1 MPKGGKATVRAG
13 NKRGAS
19 QPPQSQP
26 TPKAPRRVSAL
37 DLALQFGLYAVQNEK
52 MQNVAELAE
61 TCLNQIPIGDDD
73 KFTFETYVQV
83 AQFFIM
89 LCAFFRFF
97 LVGENLFET
106 GKSSSQN
113 DDESDSDG
121 EASGAEAATATPPPR
136 LLSGNGAQDLHWM
149 IMRMD
154 EYSTKLFA
162 RSKGEMTEAEKNTL
176 LSALGNV
183 QQWTELKDAM
193 QLLRAEA
200 PEFYT
205 LPSSQLKHKD
215 NKIVIVET
223 TEKLTKIITNA
234 TRQGMIMPNT
244 NGMTALLK
252 PQVQTFF
259 YRFKGDFSF
268 LDFSFLD

>member
-1 MPKGGKATVRAG
+1 MRAG

-61 TCLNQIPIGDDD
+61 TCLNQITVGDDD
-73 KFTFETYVQV
+73 KYTFETYVQV

-113 DDESDSDG
+113 DDESDSEG
-121 EASGAEAATATPPPR
+121 EASGAEAATATPPNP
-136 LLSGNGAQDLHWM
+136 
-149 IMRMD
+149 
-154 EYSTKLFA
+154 
-162 RSKGEMTEAEKNTL
+162 
-176 LSALGNV
+176 
-183 QQWTELKDAM
+183 
-193 QLLRAEA
+193 A
-200 PEFYT
+200 PS
-205 LPSSQLKHKD
+205 PPAGSS
-215 NKIVIVET
+215 V
-223 TEKLTKIITNA
+223 
-234 TRQGMIMPNT
+234 
-244 NGMTALLK
+244 
-252 PQVQTFF
+252 
-259 YRFKGDFSF
+259 
-268 LDFSFLD
+268 

>member
-1 MPKGGKATVRAG
+1 MPKGGKATVRAS

-97 LVGENLFET
+97 LVG
-106 GKSSSQN
+106 
-113 DDESDSDG
+113 
-121 EASGAEAATATPPPR
+121 
-136 LLSGNGAQDLHWM
+136 
-149 IMRMD
+149 
-154 EYSTKLFA
+154 FA
-162 RSKGEMTEAEKNTL
+162 RRAAF
-176 LSALGNV
+176 SACN
-183 QQWTELKDAM
+183 A
-193 QLLRAEA
+193 
-200 PEFYT
+200 
-205 LPSSQLKHKD
+205 SS
-215 NKIVIVET
+215 
-223 TEKLTKIITNA
+223 
-234 TRQGMIMPNT
+234 
-244 NGMTALLK
+244 
-252 PQVQTFF
+252 
-259 YRFKGDFSF
+259 
-268 LDFSFLD
+268 

>member
-1 MPKGGKATVRAG
+1 MSQWLAAAKSRADAG
-13 NKRGAS
+13 H
-19 QPPQSQP
+19 PPAPRTPP

-113 DDESDSDG
+113 DDDVSD
-121 EASGAEAATATPPPR
+121 
-136 LLSGNGAQDLHWM
+136 
-149 IMRMD
+149 
-154 EYSTKLFA
+154 
-162 RSKGEMTEAEKNTL
+162 AEK
-176 LSALGNV
+176 
-183 QQWTELKDAM
+183 
-193 QLLRAEA
+193 
-200 PEFYT
+200 
-205 LPSSQLKHKD
+205 
-215 NKIVIVET
+215 
-223 TEKLTKIITNA
+223 
-234 TRQGMIMPNT
+234 
-244 NGMTALLK
+244 
-252 PQVQTFF
+252 
-259 YRFKGDFSF
+259 
-268 LDFSFLD
+268 

>member
-1 MPKGGKATVRAG
+1 MPKGKGT
-13 NKRGAS
+13 KRHAS
-19 QPPQSQP
+19 LPPAKEP
-26 TPKAPRRVSAL
+26 TPKAPRRVSRL

-61 TCLNQIPIGDDD
+61 TGLNQITVGDDD
-73 KFTFETYVQV
+73 KYTFETYVQV

-89 LCAFFRFF
+89 MCAFFRFF
-97 LVGENLFET
+97 LIGENLFET

-113 DDESDSDG
+113 DESESDG
-121 EASGAEAATATPPPR
+121 EASGAEAAAAAPPR

-149 IMRMD
+149 INMMD
-154 EYSTKLFA
+154 SISTKLFA
-162 RSKGEMTEAEKNTL
+162 RTKAEMSDAENNTL
-176 LSALGNV
+176 LSALGNMR
-183 QQWTELKDAM
+183 QWTELKDAM

-205 LPSSQLKHKD
+205 LPSSQLKQKD

-234 TRQGMIMPNT
+234 TK
-244 NGMTALLK
+244 ASL
-252 PQVQTFF
+252 
-259 YRFKGDFSF
+259 
-268 LDFSFLD
+268 